1 MIIIDHRLNRIDSKR
16 FDDLYQAMIES
27 GYKQSGEW
35 DSPSTTLLLFDM
47 FGLGELFAV
56 FIETKEK
63 RVFVCGVGPRAAE
76 EAIET
81 YSADEEVTISAC
93 ERVLERS
100 E

>member
-16 FDDLYQAMIES
+16 FDDLYQVLIES
-27 GYKQSGEW
+27 GYNQCGEW
-35 DSPSTTLLLFDM
+35 HSASTTLLLFDM
-47 FGLGELFAV
+47 FGLGELFAIFV
-56 FIETKEK
+56 ETKEK

-76 EAIET
+76 EAIKT
-81 YSADEEVTISAC
+81 HSDDEDVTISAC

>member
-16 FDDLYQAMIES
+16 FDDLYQALIES
-27 GYKQSGEW
+27 GYKQCGEW
-35 DSPSTTLLLFDM
+35 DSASTTLLLFDM

-56 FIETKEK
+56 FVETKEK
-63 RVFVCGVGPRAAE
+63 RVFVCGVGPRGAE

-81 YSADEEVTISAC
+81 YSEDEDVAISAS

>member
-35 DSPSTTLLLFDM
+35 ESPSTTLLLFDM

-56 FIETKEK
+56 FIETKEN
-63 RVFVCGVGPRAAE
+63 RVFICGVGPRAAE

-81 YSADEEVTISAC
+81 YSADEDVTIGAC

>member
-1 MIIIDHRLNRIDSKR
+1 MIIIDHRLNQIDSKR

-35 DSPSTTLLLFDM
+35 YSASTTLLLFDM

-56 FIETKEK
+56 FVEIKEK

-76 EAIET
+76 EVIET
-81 YSADEEVTISAC
+81 YSADEDVTISAC

>member
-1 MIIIDHRLNRIDSKR
+1 MIFIDHRLNRIDSKR
-16 FDDLYQAMIES
+16 FDDLYRVMIES

-47 FGLGELFAV
+47 FSLGELFAV
-56 FIETKEK
+56 FVETREK

-76 EAIET
+76 EVIKEH
-81 YSADEEVTISAC
+81 SDDEDVTISAC